1 MLHRATS
8 DYGNITTFS
17 ESPRRQGLLA
27 VGTDDG
33 MVQVTQDDGGSWLA
47 TEIPSTVPEKTF
59 VSRVVWSHHA
69 EGTMYATFE
78 GHKDNNFLPYVYK
91 STDYGA
97 TWRNIAGDLP
107 EFGPVRVVVE
117 HPRNP
122 NLLFV
127 GTEFSAFV
135 SITGG
140 EHWIPMKAA
149 LPTVPVH
156 DIVIQSQ
163 KNDLVI
169 GTHGRGFFILDDIT
183 ILEELSG
190 EVLASDFHL
199 ASIQPAYQLHKF
211 NRGRGS
217 MGHTRYLAPNP
228 PEGAIITFYVKPATM
243 EAAAEDS
250 EESKAPKIEVDILDG
265 TGARV
270 RRLDPPQG
278 SKGTGIQRL
287 VWDLRHP
294 PAWQAGEDETARR
307 LRGPFVLPGIYQVR
321 LKIGGDER
329 VRNVEVKGDPSI
341 DISTEDRLV
350 LHDTLLSLNQMLA
363 TSRAVLSTTR
373 EVQNRLQD
381 IRQAIEAHGEV
392 PGSIR
397 DSVDEIAGDVDAIFL
412 TMEGEETGTG
422 ATLPGAPPL
431 ADLVRQLYVAIE
443 AATAIPTTEQRRLT
457 RLSHEKL
464 TEQIAFV
471 NQLTGSKMP
480 ALEKQL
486 ADSEVPW
493 TPGRPIRERLL
504 RLQ

>member
-1 MLHRATS
+1 
-8 DYGNITTFS
+8 
-17 ESPRRQGLLA
+17 LA

-33 MVQVTQDDGGSWLA
+33 MIQVTQDDGGSWLA

-69 EGTMYATFE
+69 EGIMYATFE
-78 GHKDNNFLPYVYK
+78 GHKDNNFLPYVFK

-97 TWRNIAGDLP
+97 TWTDITGNLP

-140 EHWIPMKAA
+140 AHWVPMKEA

-156 DIVIQSQ
+156 DMVIQTQ

-183 ILEELSG
+183 LLEELTE
-190 EVLASDFHL
+190 EVLTSDFHL
-199 ASIQPAYQLHKF
+199 ASVQPAYQLHKF

-217 MGHTRYLAPNP
+217 MGHTRYVAPNP
-228 PEGAIITFYVKPATM
+228 PEGAIIAYYVNPTTV
-243 EAAAEDS
+243 EVTEEETES
-250 EESKAPKIEVDILDG
+250 EAPKIEVDILDNN
-265 TGARV
+265 GALV
-270 RRLDPPQG
+270 RSLNPPQG
-278 SKGTGIQRL
+278 EKGIGVQRL

-294 PAWQAGEDETARR
+294 PAFQPGEDDTARP
-307 LRGPFVLPGIYQVR
+307 LRGHFVLPGTYQVR
-321 LKIGGDER
+321 LRTRGDER
-329 VRNVEVKGDPSI
+329 VRDVEVNGDPAI
-341 DISTEDRLV
+341 DLSAEDRIV
-350 LHDTLLSLNQMLA
+350 LHDTLQSLYQMLP

-373 EVQNRLQD
+373 EVQKRLKE

-392 PGSIR
+392 PESIH
-397 DSVDEIAGDVDAIFL
+397 DSVDEIAGDVDAIL
-412 TMEGEETGTG
+412 KTMEGEESGMG

-443 AATAIPTTEQRRLT
+443 AATALPTTEQRQLT
-457 RLSHEKL
+457 RRSHEKL
-464 TEQIAFV
+464 TEQITAV
-471 NQLTGSKMP
+471 NRLTGSKLP

-486 ADSEVPW
+486 DEAGVSW
-493 TPGRPIRERLL
+493 TPGRPINERLSPP
-504 RLQ
+504 Q